1 MGDLEP
7 WMDEMYLQ
15 KLWLSLNVSVMVKV
29 IRDKATF
36 ISSGYA
42 FVDFESISAAQC
54 ALDMFNGE
62 VIPSTSCT
70 FKLNWASGGGIFDK
84 REDRQPEYSLF
95 LGDLSHECSERIL
108 LHIFR
113 NRYPSCKS
121 VKIMT
126 YAQTGQSRGYGFV
139 RFLQQLDQLQALDEM
154 QGCIIGSRP
163 IRVSLATPKNSRIL
177 TSTSSSSLLQR
188 LPAEN
193 VNTTVFVGGL
203 SCPLKEEELR
213 QYFEIFGDIIYVKI
227 PPGKGCGFVQFVSGQ
242 SAEMAIEQMN
252 GYQIGSSRI
261 RLSWGKSQQYIQ
273 QQNPTIEHYKKELSS
288 QTHQQQPLNSFDK
301 DPFDTSFTRMM
312 KPSQAHTNSGTFWS
326 LQLKKLG
333 WANENKFWSFP
344 N

>member
-1 MGDLEP
+1 MYSPLQQLHHKKTTLWMGDLEP
-7 WMDEMYLQ
+7 WMDEIYLQ
-15 KLWLSLNVSVMVKV
+15 KLWLSLSVSVMVKV
-29 IRDKATF
+29 IRDKNTF

-42 FVDFESISAAQC
+42 FVDFGSISAAQC

-62 VIPSTSCT
+62 VIPNTSCT
-70 FKLNWASGGGIFDK
+70 FKLNWASGAGIVDK
-84 REDRQPEYSLF
+84 RQPEYSLF

-121 VKIMT
+121 VKIMED
-126 YAQTGQSRGYGFV
+126 AQTGQSRGYGFV
-139 RFLQQLDQLQALDEM
+139 RFHQQLDQFQALDEM
-154 QGCIIGSRP
+154 QGCIIGNRP

-177 TSTSSSSLLQR
+177 ASTSSSSLLQQ
-188 LPAEN
+188 LPAKN

-213 QYFEIFGDIIYVKI
+213 QYFEIFGNIVYVKI
-227 PPGKGCGFVQFVSGQ
+227 PPGKGCGFVQFVSRQ

-273 QQNPTIEHYKKELSS
+273 QQKPIIEY
-288 QTHQQQPLNSFDK
+288 QQQPLNPFDK

-312 KPSQAHTNSGTFWS
+312 KPSQAHTNSDTFWS
-326 LQLKKLG
+326 LQLTKLG
-333 WANENKFWSFP
+333 WANENKF
-344 N
+344 